1 MKRTRRE
8 SVVAVCA
15 AAQEPGGPEH
25 GLALW
30 PAARALAS
38 FVAAHPAHFAGAHTA
53 VVELGA
59 GPGLPGITAAAVHGC
74 RVLLTDVGGAV
85 LAQCRANV
93 ARNGVAHLCTVAPL
107 DWRVPGSVAAAGAGA
122 GADVVLASD
131 CVYDDNKDV
140 HEDLLAVVHELLV
153 RREAA
158 GAPAGGRARAFGAYC
173 ERNSD
178 RSIAHLLRLWGLSAR
193 FVACV
198 DVGGNEDD
206 DDDDVQ
212 SIHIIEITLARDE
225 TT

>member
-1 MKRTRRE
+1 MHCGAGVTVR
-8 SVVAVCA
+8 V
-15 AAQEPGGPEH
+15 AAQEPGAREH

-38 FVAAHPAHFAGAHTA
+38 FVAAHPEPFAHPHTA

-59 GPGLPGITAAAVHGC
+59 GPGLPGIAAAVAHGC
-74 RVLLTDVGGAV
+74 RVLLTDVADAPAV

-93 ARNGVAHLCTVAPL
+93 ARNGVAHLCTVVPL
-107 DWRVPGSVAAAGAGA
+107 DWTVPGSVAAAGAGA

-140 HEDLLAVVHELLV
+140 HEDLLAVVHELLA
-153 RREAA
+153 RRAQHDAA
-158 GAPAGGRARAFGAYC
+158 RAPARAFLAYC

-178 RSIAHLLRLWGLSAR
+178 RSIAHLLRLWRLRAR

-198 DVGGNEDD
+198 DVPQESCDD
-206 DDDDVQ
+206 TQ
-212 SIHIIEITLARDE
+212 TIHIAEITLACNAP
-225 TT
+225 